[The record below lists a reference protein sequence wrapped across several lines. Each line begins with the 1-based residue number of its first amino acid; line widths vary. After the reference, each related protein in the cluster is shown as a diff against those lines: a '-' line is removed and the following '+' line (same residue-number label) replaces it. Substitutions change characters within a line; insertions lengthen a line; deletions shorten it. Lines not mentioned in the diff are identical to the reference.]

1 LPPSRARYRAL
12 WPCQHFFFSQK
23 KPNIAPQNWRIQE
36 YIIIKQVFTMTK
48 VEMEARLAELK
59 KQQGDHF
66 KQKKANRNA
75 DSLKAIREEMNNL
88 KDEVTKIYRAK

>member
-1 LPPSRARYRAL
+1 
-12 WPCQHFFFSQK
+12 
-23 KPNIAPQNWRIQE
+23 
-36 YIIIKQVFTMTK
+36 MTK

-75 DSLKAIREEMNNL
+75 ESLKSIREEMNNL
-88 KDEVTKIYRAK
+88 KAEVTKIYRGK